1 MCEPPKRGPLFSPA
15 PIAAAL
21 LALASLDV
29 YISTYYFFIDSNTID
44 KIASLPK
51 VITPKPVLPKVRKL
65 DCIYSCYLSSLA
77 SGKIKDAF
85 SMSRFT
91 GKAEADDN
99 HLLK

>member
-1 MCEPPKRGPLFSPA
+1 VSPLKEGLCLVQRQ
-15 PIAAAL
+15 L
-21 LALASLDV
+21 LLLYSLLLLLMS
-29 YISTYYFFIDSNTID
+29 YISAYYFFIDSNTID

-51 VITPKPVLPKVRKL
+51 VITPKPVLPKVKKL
-65 DCIYSCYLSSLA
+65 DCIYSCYLSSLT

-91 GKAEADDN
+91 GKAKADDN

>member
-1 MCEPPKRGPLFSPA
+1 MSPLKGGLCFVQRQ
-15 PIAAAL
+15 L
-21 LALASLDV
+21 LLLYSLLLLLMS
-29 YISTYYFFIDSNTID
+29 YISAYYFFIDSNTID

-65 DCIYSCYLSSLA
+65 DCIYSCYLSSSN